1 MVGKLIKHEFRATA
15 RVMLLV
21 YAALAASAVLANLSL
36 RFMQVDSVFLRIVFG
51 LFISVFVIG
60 VIAAVVVTAVVMI
73 MRFYQS
79 LLKNQ
84 GYLMHTL
91 PVSTHAHIWSKL
103 IVSLVWFAATFLL
116 VGLLVVTTMLIQSGT
131 DFGAIFADLP
141 RWGEIMDA
149 LRSEGVSMGGLVLF
163 GVEELGIGILAFLVL
178 CLHFYAAMSL
188 GHMFSKNQILLS
200 IVFYIGINFV
210 FSLTGTGVGIA
221 LLGAEPDMIESFA
234 DVLAYA
240 QGTAGRMLLME
251 LGQLALLY
259 AATYFPLKK
268 GLNLA

>member
-36 RFMQVDSVFLRIVFG
+36 RFTQVDNMFLRIVFG
-51 LFISVFVIG
+51 LFVAVFVVG

-91 PVSTHAHIWSKL
+91 PVSAHAHIWSKL

-116 VGLLVVTTMLIQSGT
+116 VGLLVVTTMLIQSGSDGT
-131 DFGAIFADLP
+131 VVTL
-141 RWGEIMDA
+141 RW
-149 LRSEGVSMGGLVLF
+149 
-163 GVEELGIGILAFLVL
+163 
-178 CLHFYAAMSL
+178 
-188 GHMFSKNQILLS
+188 
-200 IVFYIGINFV
+200 
-210 FSLTGTGVGIA
+210 
-221 LLGAEPDMIESFA
+221 
-234 DVLAYA
+234 
-240 QGTAGRMLLME
+240 
-251 LGQLALLY
+251 
-259 AATYFPLKK
+259 KK
-268 GLNLA
+268 GARET